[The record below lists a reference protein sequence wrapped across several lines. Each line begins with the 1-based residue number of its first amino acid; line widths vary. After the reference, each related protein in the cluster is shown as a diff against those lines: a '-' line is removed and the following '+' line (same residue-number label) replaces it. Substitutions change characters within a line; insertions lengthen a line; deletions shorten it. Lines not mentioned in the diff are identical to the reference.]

1 MRGKRIAQWICV
13 IIVAAT
19 LIFGENFIKQAF
31 FTEKTPVTVYA
42 PKKMEAAF
50 NKALSASDLVNC
62 KIVMTDDPSKADIC
76 VEYAKENDSRYMQ
89 FAFSPF
95 VIGYNTS
102 DSRFKELKNAEIV
115 VPSEYN
121 SKFYEM
127 DFIKV
132 INEVIEEGKWKNLGV
147 KEQNTIRLFYP
158 AENSDYWHD
167 FYNFMLVTVNGGKY
181 PSTEVEMKIAVEHI
195 ERFIKSDCTEAVA
208 NFYERLNRTDGF
220 SENCLYVMPEALVK
234 QYAYDKGE
242 YVRLFFPLYTTYMN
256 YYVIGNT
263 DNGKSVVNAIN
274 KSDSFFSKLKSND
287 YRSTGYYELGD
298 VYRTVYDERDVYNLI
313 DVPKENFF
321 TGKFTGNSE
330 E

>member
-1 MRGKRIAQWICV
+1 MRAKRLGQWICV
-13 IIVAAT
+13 IIIAAT
-19 LIFGENFIKQAF
+19 LVFGENFIKNVF
-31 FTEKTPVTVYA
+31 LTEKTPVTVYA
-42 PKKMEAAF
+42 PKKMESAF
-50 NKALSASDLVNC
+50 KKALMSSDLSNC

-76 VEYAKENDSRYMQ
+76 VEYGKEDDSRYMK

-102 DSRFKELKNAEIV
+102 DSRFKELKNSEIV

-121 SKFYEM
+121 NKFYEI
-127 DFIKV
+127 DFLKV
-132 INEVIEEGKWKNLGV
+132 IDEVIEEGQWKNLGV

-158 AENSDYWHD
+158 AEKSEYWHD

-181 PSTEVEMKIAVEHI
+181 PSTAVEMNKAVEYV
-195 ERFIKSDCTEAVA
+195 ERFINSDCTEAVA
-208 NFYERLNRTDGF
+208 DFYERLNRTDGF
-220 SENCLYVMPEALVK
+220 SENCLYVMPEAVVK
-234 QYAYDKGE
+234 QYAYDKSE
-242 YVRLFFPLYTTYMN
+242 SVRLFFPLYTTYMN

-263 DNGKSVVNAIN
+263 DNGKSVVNAIS

-287 YRSTGYYELGD
+287 YRSTANYELGD
-298 VYRTVYDERDVYNLI
+298 CYRSVYDERDVYNLV

-321 TGKFTGNSE
+321 NGNFTDNSE